1 MRLKTLIAGQLHPSA
16 ARRISPVSCAA
27 CLVTIG
33 LLTIGIVAS
42 LFTHFMLASLPNIV
56 LLIIGILILD
66 VLLLQFAP
74 RIRIVEAVQSL
85 LYGVLYL
92 AITSVC
98 AVLAAYSLQRLA
110 FPLRDQALEAA
121 DVAMGFDWLAYAH
134 WVDRHP
140 LVQTVFHAAYYSIWP
155 QTFVPLIIFVFTQ
168 RTNEARVY
176 LLTFSLALTATL
188 LISALLPAAG
198 PIVFFDRLAFDILHF
213 TGATPLDQLARLRE
227 TGPLIQTAFPG
238 GIATFPSFHATMAT
252 LTPLALRHDR
262 RLFIPLLVL
271 NLLMLGS
278 TVTEGAH
285 YFIDIMAGTVMA
297 FLAFAV
303 ARRVIAMED
312 GLFARGS
319 RRTSGARYA
328 PT

>member
-1 MRLKTLIAGQLHPSA
+1 MRLKTLIAGQLQPSA

-27 CLVTIG
+27 CLVTVW
-33 LLTIGIVAS
+33 LLAIGIVAS
-42 LFTHFMLASLPNIV
+42 LSTHFMLASLPNIV

-110 FPLRDQALEAA
+110 FPLRDQTLQAA
-121 DVAMGFDWLAYAH
+121 DLAIGFDWLAYAH

-140 LVQTVFHAAYYSIWP
+140 LVQSVFHAAYYSIWP
-155 QTFVPLIIFVFTQ
+155 QTFLPLVVFVFT
-168 RTNEARVY
+168 RRIREARVY
-176 LLTFSLALTATL
+176 LLTFSMALTATL
-188 LISALLPAAG
+188 FVSALLPAVG
-198 PIVFFDRLAFDILHF
+198 PIVFFDRTTFDVLRF

-252 LTPLALRHDR
+252 LTPLALRRDR
-262 RLFIPLLVL
+262 RFFIPLLVL
-271 NLLMLGS
+271 NALMLAS
-278 TVTEGAH
+278 TLSEGAH
-285 YFIDIMAGTVMA
+285 YLIDVIAGTAMA
-297 FLAFAV
+297 FLAYAV
-303 ARRVIAMED
+303 ARWVIAMEG

-319 RRTSGARYA
+319 RRMSGARYA